1 MSDIEERIAIFLP
14 SLRGG
19 GAERVM
25 LNLAEGFLQ
34 EGVGVDLLLAQKEGP
49 YLDKIPPG
57 ASLYDLH
64 APRVRHAIGGLK
76 SYLQKQR
83 PIGLLSAMGHANV
96 VAIVARGLARVP
108 TRVVVTLHNTLSVKM
123 HGQPAWRRILS
134 PHILR
139 TAYKRADAVVAV
151 SKGVADDTARM
162 TGFPRER
169 IDVIY
174 NPVITPGLLA
184 RATESFVH
192 PWFSRGQ
199 PPVLLSV
206 GRLNKQKD
214 YGLLIRAMDK
224 IRQFQPA
231 RLIILGE
238 GEERPAL
245 EKLIA
250 SLNLQDSVSL
260 PGFVANPYA
269 YMRHAAMFV
278 LCSAWEGLPTVL
290 IEAMAVGV
298 PVVATDCPSGPFEIL
313 KGGELAPLVPVGDL
327 SALSEAILRVLE
339 GKAHYPADLDLGRFE
354 RDQAVKSYLKLLR
367 GRG

>member
-1 MSDIEERIAIFLP
+1 MNDTGERIAVFLP

-25 LNLAEGFLQ
+25 LNLAEGFLL

-49 YLDKIPPG
+49 YLDKIPEG
-57 ASLYDLH
+57 AVLYDLH

-76 SYLQKQR
+76 AYLQEHR
-83 PIGLLSAMGHANV
+83 PVGLLSSMGHANV
-96 VAIVARGLARVP
+96 VAIIARRLARVP

-123 HGQPAWRRILS
+123 KDQPWWRRKLS
-134 PHILR
+134 SHIMR
-139 TAYKRADAVVAV
+139 IAYRRAEAVVAV
-151 SKGVADDTARM
+151 SKGVADDAARM

-184 RATESFVH
+184 RATEPFVH
-192 PWFSRGQ
+192 PWFSSGK

-214 YGLLIRAMDK
+214 YGLLIRAMEK
-224 IRQFQPA
+224 VRQSQPA

-238 GEERPAL
+238 GEERSAL
-245 EKLIA
+245 EKLITT
-250 SLNLQDSVSL
+250 LGLQDSVAL

-278 LCSAWEGLPTVL
+278 LSSRWEGLPTVL
-290 IEAMAVGV
+290 IEAMAVGM

-313 KGGELAPLVPVGDL
+313 KGGALGPLVPVGDL
-327 SALSEAILRVLE
+327 QALSDAILGVLE
-339 GKAHYPADLDLGRFE
+339 GTMHYPGDLDLGRFE
-354 RDQAVKSYLKLLR
+354 RGQAVRSYLELLR
-367 GRG
+367 GK

>member
-1 MSDIEERIAIFLP
+1 
-14 SLRGG
+14 
-19 GAERVM
+19 
-25 LNLAEGFLQ
+25 
-34 EGVGVDLLLAQKEGP
+34 
-49 YLDKIPPG
+49 
-57 ASLYDLH
+57 
-64 APRVRHAIGGLK
+64 
-76 SYLQKQR
+76 
-83 PIGLLSAMGHANV
+83 MGHANV
-96 VAIVARGLARVP
+96 AAIVARGLARVP

-123 HGQPAWRRILS
+123 AGQPGWRRMLS
-134 PHILR
+134 SHIMR
-139 TAYKRADAVVAV
+139 IAYRRAAAVVAV
-151 SKGVADDTARM
+151 SKGVADDAARM

-184 RATESFVH
+184 RANESFEH
-192 PWFSRGQ
+192 PWFSSGQ

-214 YGLLIRAMDK
+214 YGRLIRAMDK
-224 IRQFQPA
+224 VRQSQPA

-250 SLNLQDSVSL
+250 SLGLQDCVAL

-278 LCSAWEGLPTVL
+278 LSSAWEGLPTVL
-290 IEAMAVGV
+290 IEAMAVGM

-313 KGGELAPLVPVGDL
+313 KGGELGPLVPVGDL
-327 SALSEAILRVLE
+327 SALSDAILSVLE
-339 GKAHYPADLDLGRFE
+339 EKVHYPDDLDLGRFE
-354 RDQAVKSYLKLLR
+354 REQAVSSYLKLLR
-367 GRG
+367 GR

>member
-1 MSDIEERIAIFLP
+1 MNDTGERIAIFLP

-25 LNLAEGFLQ
+25 LNLGEGFLNA
-34 EGVGVDLLLAQKEGP
+34 GVGVDLLLAQKEGP
-49 YLDKIPPG
+49 YLDKIPEG
-57 ASLYDLH
+57 AVLYDLH

-76 SYLQKQR
+76 IYLQNHR
-83 PIGLLSAMGHANV
+83 PVGLLSSMGHANV

-123 HGQPAWRRILS
+123 EGQPAWRRVLS
-134 PHILR
+134 SHIMR
-139 TAYKRADAVVAV
+139 NAYRWADAVVAV
-151 SKGVADDTARM
+151 SNGVADDAARM

-184 RATESFVH
+184 RAAESFDH
-192 PWFSRGQ
+192 PWFSRGE

-206 GRLNKQKD
+206 GRLTKQKD
-214 YGLLIRAMDK
+214 YGLLIRAMEK
-224 IRQFQPA
+224 VRQSQPA

-250 SLNLQDSVSL
+250 NLGLQDSVAL

-278 LCSAWEGLPTVL
+278 LSSAWEGLPTVL
-290 IEAMAVGV
+290 IEAMAVGM

-313 KGGELAPLVPVGDL
+313 KGGELGPLVPVGNL
-327 SALSEAILRVLE
+327 SALTDAILTLLE
-339 GKAHYPADLDLGRFE
+339 GSKHYPDDLDLGRFE
-354 RDQAVKSYLKLLR
+354 REQAVSSYLKLLR
-367 GRG
+367 GR